1 MKSKVRLKSPP
12 LGNRVKFG
20 AYGGRGGG
28 INFLALDK
36 STYQILASYFDYN
49 WFKTFVVVGGWWVLE
64 THFSV
69 QPLGQDFDLRL
80 EFRPKLNNF
89 VKI

>member
-1 MKSKVRLKSPP
+1 LGPKEFLGT

-20 AYGGRGGG
+20 AYGGEGWG

-49 WFKTFVVVGGWWVLE
+49 WFKKFVVGGDLKPILV
-64 THFSV
+64 FSLWAKTSTKDWSFG
-69 QPLGQDFDLRL
+69 PS
-80 EFRPKLNNF
+80 
-89 VKI
+89 